1 MRIPTLLL
9 TLLWAF
15 SARAADP
22 SVWPF
27 DTPTPASVAT
37 LLSLAQNTDNRN
49 GPLGN
54 YFSLLLNSH
63 GSLQGVNIYYLPDF
77 GAKCDGVTDDTAKIQ
92 AWMNKAAANV
102 KLILPAG
109 GQCAF
114 TAPLAFPLVSNVTIE
129 GSGES
134 GGLLYTGSASPT
146 DATITASSISGNTLT
161 VGAVASG
168 TIKLGAYLRGAGVP
182 ANEMVTS
189 GSGFSWTVSLSATV
203 GPITMTTVDPLV
215 MIGTTNNCFN
225 SWNIRGFRMRSSTV
239 MTAGDA
245 LQINCISTVGL
256 LDINIGGSG
265 AGSDND
271 SNFYNALHIIA
282 GSSYHAWH
290 GNLRGSHAAVILQG
304 KYDGAYGVLVDVYMQ
319 EMAITNSGYGVI
331 FGGGCGGCNI
341 DASDIEGN
349 GENALISQS
358 YVSTPNL
365 QVLLGSTAS
374 VDATSLSLGSGVGV
388 EVSDPGNNVTSS
400 TLDMNGAWLSWA
412 QNQCLL
418 VDNTAL
424 YWRIKLASGAL
435 QGCGQSGTL
444 ATGALDNE
452 STSASMW
459 IRAAGDR
466 FWDNNGNDIY
476 NVSGAVNPI
485 VIEGSDFDST
495 SGKFSG
501 AVVGSYIGS
510 AGDIYEKAGHDTF
523 ILGASGKISVIG
535 TVGDCSLWVEAGTL
549 FSGDSAAGSAG
560 CTFQIGTATYPF
572 TSGAFSGAV
581 SSGSVQVA
589 PVAIGSLPTCGSS
602 LVGREYWVNNG
613 VTSPTYHLAVSTT
626 GTATWPVY
634 CTYNGSAYAWVY

>member
-1 MRIPTLLL
+1 MIMLRSIAILFASLMPVLASAQISPETILGPPVGIPPNCIGWGNKCAPTTTQWDALFEHKVDVDGA
-9 TLLWAF
+9 AF
-15 SARAADP
+15 N
-22 SVWPF
+22 
-27 DTPTPASVAT
+27 
-37 LLSLAQNTDNRN
+37 LQN
-49 GPLGN
+49 
-54 YFSLLLNSH
+54 
-63 GSLQGVNIYYLPDF
+63 DF
-77 GAKCDGVTDDTAKIQ
+77 GAVCDGSTDDTTAIQ
-92 AWMNKAAANV
+92 AFMNKAAPGV
-102 KLILPAG
+102 RLVFPAG
-109 GQCAF
+109 SPCAF
-114 TAPLAFPLVSNVTIE
+114 TAPLTFPGYSNVTIDGT
-129 GSGES
+129 GSS
-134 GGLLYTGSASPT
+134 GGLLYTGPAVPVGT
-146 DATITASSISGNTLT
+146 TITASASGYTLT
-161 VGAVASG
+161 VTSG
-168 TIKLGAYLRGAGVP
+168 TPTLGAYLTGITGFPNV
-182 ANEMVTS
+182 MVTS
-189 GSGFSWTVSLSATV
+189 GSGSTWTLSENVGTV
-203 GPITMTTVDPLV
+203 ASQSMTTVPPLV
-215 MIGTTNNCFN
+215 KIGTTNTCFN

-265 AGSDND
+265 AGSDNN

-290 GNLRGSHAAVILQG
+290 GNLRGSNAAVILQG
-304 KYDGAYGVLVDVYMQ
+304 EYDGAYGVLVDVYME

-331 FGGGCGGCNI
+331 VGGGCGGCNI

-510 AGDIYEKAGHDTF
+510 AGDIYEKAGHDTL

-560 CTFQIGTATYPF
+560 CTFQIGTASYPF

-589 PVAIGSLPTCGSS
+589 PVAIGSLPTCGST

-613 VTSPTYHLAVSTT
+613 VTSPTYHLAVSST